1 MNKLP
6 VILLASSAIIPATAQ
21 AQEVIRLD
29 EIVLSAGLTPIAENG
44 YGRAHSVLTQE
55 DIADRG
61 ITTVDDALRALPGV
75 SVGSGSLTQVRI
87 RGAEANHTLILID
100 GIEAA
105 GGADEYYLGGL
116 ATANIDRIEVLRG
129 PQSVY
134 YGSNA
139 SAGVI
144 NIITNKGEV
153 GLHYGGSVELGNGS
167 NTSAY
172 VSRRGENGGIALNLS
187 HQDDHG
193 FDVSG
198 DGGEEDGYTRKS
210 IGLTADWQA
219 TPDLRFGTVLRRA
232 EEDYDYDRTSFTATN
247 ADNYII
253 DDPNF
258 RGEANEFQGA
268 LWAEYSMLDGRL
280 THRLEYQDT
289 ISKRQS
295 TDAAFNR
302 GETEK
307 LKYRLSYGL
316 DGLAVDQAA
325 HLLNFLAE
333 TQKDTT
339 SLNDLEREM
348 NSVALEYRGF
358 LQNGLDI
365 QAGLRHDDNKVFAD
379 FTSWN
384 LGLSWQLPD
393 RPIRL
398 HASAGRALVNPS
410 YTELYGGFGTI
421 GNPNLSPEINSG
433 FDLGAEVEFMDG
445 RGSVDLT
452 YFNETL
458 EDEITYNGVAPAG
471 SPNYYNETG
480 ESPREGVEIS
490 GKIAATDN
498 VNLALSYTYLDAE
511 DPDGSV
517 EIRRPRN
524 ELGLT
529 ANYEYAR
536 GNVSAHIRHVSD
548 NFDTQFWGG
557 FETQKLP
564 AYTTLDLATGYNL
577 TDNVRLTGRV
587 TNVFDKEYS
596 DSWGFASQGRTAYV
610 GLQAKW

>member
-1 MNKLP
+1 MNKFFSF
-6 VILLASSAIIPATAQ
+6 LLTSAAIIPAAAS
-21 AQEVIRLD
+21 AQEVIQLD

-44 YGRAHSVLTQE
+44 YARAHSVVTQE

-61 ITTVDDALRALPGV
+61 ISTVDDALRALPGV

-87 RGAEANHTLILID
+87 RGAEANHTQILID

-116 ATANIDRIEVLRG
+116 STANIERIEVLRG
-129 PQSVY
+129 PQSVF

-144 NIITNKGEV
+144 NIITDKGEP

-167 NTSAY
+167 NSSAY
-172 VSRRGENGGIALNLS
+172 VSRRGENGGVALNLS
-187 HQDDHG
+187 YQDDDG

-198 DGGEEDGYTRKS
+198 DGDEKDGYTRKS
-210 IGLTADWQA
+210 ISLTADWRA

-232 EEDYDYDRTSFTATN
+232 KEDYDYDALPFPATSEST
-247 ADNYII
+247 YVV
-253 DDPNF
+253 DDPNLH
-258 RGEANEFQGA
+258 GETNEFQGA
-268 LWAEYSMLDGRL
+268 LWAEYSMLDGRV

-295 TDAAFNR
+295 SDAPFDR

-307 LKYRLSYGL
+307 LKYRMSYGL
-316 DGLAVDQAA
+316 DGQAVEQAA

-333 TQKDTT
+333 TQKDT
-339 SLNDLEREM
+339 SSASERKREM
-348 NSVALEYRGF
+348 NSIALEYRGF
-358 LQNGLDI
+358 LQNGLDV
-365 QAGLRHDDNKVFAD
+365 QAGLRHDDNKIFKD

-384 LGLSWQLPD
+384 LGLSWRIPD
-393 RPIRL
+393 RPVRL

-421 GNPNLSPEINSG
+421 GNAKLAPEINRG
-433 FDLGAEVEFMDG
+433 FDIGAEVEFMDG

-458 EDEITYNGVAPAG
+458 EDEITYSFVPGEGG
-471 SPNYYNETG
+471 SNYYNESG
-480 ESPREGVEIS
+480 ESPRKGVEIS
-490 GKIAATDN
+490 GKIAATDQL
-498 VNLALSYTYLDAE
+498 NLAASYTYLDAE
-511 DPDGSV
+511 GPDGSV

-524 ELGLT
+524 ELGLN

-536 GNVSAHIRHVSD
+536 GDVTAHIRHVSD
-548 NFDTQFWGG
+548 NFDTQGWGSY
-557 FETQKLP
+557 ETKKLP
-564 AYTTLDLATGYNL
+564 AYTTLDLAAGYAL
-577 TDNVRLTGRV
+577 TENVRLTGRV